1 MGFKCGIVG
10 LPNVGKSTIFN
21 ALTSNTVD
29 ASNYPFCTIEPNV
42 GIVPLADLRL
52 NKIAEIVGSLKV
64 TPTTLEFVDIAGLV
78 KGASQGEGLGNQFL
92 SHIQSVDA
100 IAHVVR
106 CFDDPNVAHSADKL
120 DPISDVETIILE
132 LIIHDM
138 EVVERRIEK
147 LQKGARTGDK
157 KLAAE
162 LELLIKIQNQFSQNI
177 QAKFINLSSAEI
189 EMIRVLNLLTLK
201 PMMFIANIDE
211 DHLDNNQYVTELS
224 KYAAKLGEL
233 CIPFCGK
240 AQAEIS
246 QLDDTESKIEFL
258 KEWGLDELGLNKIID
273 AGYKTLNLITF
284 FTANKNEAHAWTIPN
299 RTIVLK
305 AAGKIHSDFE
315 TGFIRAEVIK
325 FVNLVNYGS
334 ESKLR
339 EKGLIEVHGK
349 DYIVEDGDLIYF
361 RFNV

>member
-1 MGFKCGIVG
+1 MGFNCGIVG

-21 ALTSNTVD
+21 ALTSNAVD
-29 ASNYPFCTIEPNV
+29 ASNYPFCTIEPNI
-42 GIVPLADLRL
+42 GIVPLSDYRL
-52 NKIAEIVGSLKV
+52 DKIAEIVGSPKV

-78 KGASQGEGLGNQFL
+78 RGASQGEGLGNQFL
-92 SHIQSVDA
+92 NHIQGVDA

-106 CFDDPNVAHSADKL
+106 CFEDPNVAHTTEKL
-120 DPISDVETIILE
+120 DPVSDAETITLE
-132 LIIHDM
+132 LILHDI

-147 LQKGARTGDK
+147 LRKAARTGDK
-157 KLAAE
+157 KLKSE
-162 LELLIKIQNQFSQNI
+162 SDLLTRIQEKFSQNI
-177 QAKFINLSSAEI
+177 QAKFMNLAKEDI
-189 EMIRVLNLLTLK
+189 EMIRGLNLLTLK
-201 PMMFIANIDE
+201 PTMFIANIDE
-211 DHLDNNQYVTELS
+211 DHLVNNPYVTQLTE
-224 KYAAKLGEL
+224 YAARLDEL

-246 QLDDTESKIEFL
+246 QLDDDESKIAFL
-258 KEWGLDELGLNKIID
+258 QEWGLDELGLNKIID

-284 FTANKNEAHAWTIPN
+284 FTANKNEAHAWTIPKG
-299 RTIVLK
+299 TTVHK

-315 TGFIRAEVIK
+315 TGFIRAEAIK
-325 FVNLVNYGS
+325 FDYLVNYGS

-339 EKGLIEVHGK
+339 EKGLIEIHGK